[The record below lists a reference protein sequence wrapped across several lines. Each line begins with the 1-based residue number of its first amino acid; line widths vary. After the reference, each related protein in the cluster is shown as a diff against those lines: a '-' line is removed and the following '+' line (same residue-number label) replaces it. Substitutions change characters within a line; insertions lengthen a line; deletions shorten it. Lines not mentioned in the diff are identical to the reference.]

1 MNPLLLLLYIISS
14 FIQLLWMCYALFSNL
29 SITMYAI
36 CTKLASM
43 GLHLIVLLQLATKV
57 LLSDFST
64 REFTEIYSSK
74 FRISS
79 YSHESFYN
87 AQRAETLSR
96 NSDVCMIR
104 GQRCLQ
110 PYRRQGLNLLLGDRG
125 VGEGGVVLLIVI
137 IIFVGKRKE
146 RKKF

>member
-1 MNPLLLLLYIISS
+1 MVTFQAIIDGMVDPN
-14 FIQLLWMCYALFSNL
+14 Q
-29 SITMYAI
+29 
-36 CTKLASM
+36 CTNN
-43 GLHLIVLLQLATKV
+43 
-57 LLSDFST
+57 

-96 NSDVCMIR
+96 NSDVCKIR
-104 GQRCLQ
+104 GERCLQ

-125 VGEGGVVLLIVI
+125 VGEGSDCVVN
-137 IIFVGKRKE
+137 
-146 RKKF
+146 